1 MDDKSTLVICKTCG
15 KPIRASRLED
25 HQRRDHSKKVTKTV
39 IEKRTIK
46 VRQNLRKEEKSQ
58 HAVLVKCPV
67 CSVGVSVQALDTH
80 LSTEHSMKRTEGGV
94 RKKSPQWSGELSRG
108 DAGERSWQDVYD
120 RGLVYSGGAFG
131 LGRKR

>member
-25 HQRRDHSKKVTKTV
+25 HQRRDHPKRVTKTV

-46 VRQNLRKEEKSQ
+46 VRQNLRKAEKAQ
-58 HAVLVKCPV
+58 QAVLVKCPV
-67 CSVGVSVQALDTH
+67 CSVGVSVQGLDTH
-80 LSTEHSMKRTEGGV
+80 MSTAHSMPRTENGS
-94 RKKSPQWSGELSRG
+94 RKKGAQWSGELSRG
-108 DAGERSWQDVYD
+108 DTGERSWQDVYD